1 VEVLGEGVVVVAGSW
16 LAGVAETAAVISND
30 ALAGGE
36 EDGNLFLPGG
46 AAERISVDE
55 NDGIAGAVVLIIKV
69 DVG

>member
-1 VEVLGEGVVVVAGSW
+1 MEKPTKVNLRSPRC
-16 LAGVAETAAVISND
+16 
-30 ALAGGE
+30 GGE